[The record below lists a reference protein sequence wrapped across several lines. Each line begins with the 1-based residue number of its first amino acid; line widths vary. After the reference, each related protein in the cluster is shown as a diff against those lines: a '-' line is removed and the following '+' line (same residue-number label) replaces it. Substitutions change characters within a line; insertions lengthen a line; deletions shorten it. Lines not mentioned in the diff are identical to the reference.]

1 MADFSKLKQ
10 VDINGIIFDLDG
22 TLYRMNWY
30 LRPLLTLNLIST
42 CLRLPR
48 FLKVRAT
55 FSGVDM
61 NSSDNLI
68 NSISEKVAF
77 LEKSS
82 IPEIRSWIENKF
94 YPSFVKSMFFFRQSR
109 PQINETLLSV
119 KATGRKLAVLSDF
132 GRVCERLKN
141 LSIEPSLFHTVTS
154 SEYSG
159 ALKPAAR
166 PFLEIAEEWKI
177 APENILVIGDRNDTD
192 GAAARAAQMHF
203 LQISNSNN
211 SSETLAGWNDVR
223 SFLDSF

>member
-10 VDINGIIFDLDG
+10 IDIKGIIFDLDG

-48 FLKVRAT
+48 FLKVRST

-68 NSISEKVAF
+68 NAISDKVAF
-77 LEKSS
+77 LEKRSVQ
-82 IPEIRSWIENKF
+82 EIRSWIEDKF
-94 YPSFVKSMFFFRQSR
+94 YPSFVNAMYFFRRSR
-109 PQINETLLSV
+109 PQINETLSAF
-119 KATGRKLAVLSDF
+119 KATGRKLAVLSDYDK
-132 GRVCERLKN
+132 VYERLKN
-141 LSIEPSLFHTVTS
+141 LSIEPSLFHTLTS
-154 SEYSG
+154 SERSG

-166 PFLEIAEEWKI
+166 PFIEIAEEWKI

-192 GAAARAAQMHF
+192 GVAARAAHMHF
-203 LQISNSNN
+203 LQISDSNN
-211 SSETLAGWNDVR
+211 SSNTFAEWNDVR
-223 SFLDSF
+223 SFLNSF